1 MDSSNTMAQDYKEK
15 IMSHYCSDETVV
27 NASIVGIHG
36 LGGKMAVD
44 GEDRARRKRVI
55 HSEPTVELN
64 HPIESGILPNVDD
77 YLDSETEEVVFPFN
91 IESPLDGDS

>member
-1 MDSSNTMAQDYKEK
+1 MDSSTIMTRDYKEK
-15 IMSHYCSDETVV
+15 IMSHYCTDETIV
-27 NASIVGIHG
+27 NGSIVDI
-36 LGGKMAVD
+36 GGFCGQMAVD
-44 GEDRARRKRVI
+44 SDDRINRRRVI

-77 YLDSETEEVVFPFN
+77 FLDSETEEVVFPFN